1 MNILM
6 LNHNRVWEGTF
17 NRAFYFG
24 RSLVKFGHKVT
35 VVTNS
40 KNRIFSFNEF
50 EHEGVKII
58 ETPDLLWGKLRT
70 GWDLINALRRI
81 FYLKSMHFDIIHAFD
96 CRPTVIIP
104 ALYLKKSLKIPLV
117 IDWADWW
124 GRGGAIELRNHKILN
139 KLFEPVETFFE
150 ENFRKYADYTT
161 VISHLLR
168 ERAVNLGIDER
179 KIKVVFHGCDRETIF
194 PLNKSQARKKINFSD
209 YKFILLFSGF
219 VQYDIEMAL
228 KAFDLVLQEHP
239 NTLLLLTGSANPLQN
254 LNNNQWKKNKNILTL
269 GFLPKEKYNLVLGSV
284 DLCLLPLSDTLAN
297 QARYPGRIGDYMAA
311 GRPTIS
317 NYVGDIGNIIKN
329 NDLGILTNPDYR
341 SFAQGIIK
349 ALRDPANLDKCG
361 LNARN
366 VAENK
371 LSFDILSKDFESIY
385 LQLLRGGLQT

>member
-1 MNILM
+1 MLILAGVD
-6 LNHNRVWEGTF
+6 NPF
-17 NRAFYFG
+17 
-24 RSLVKFGHKVT
+24 RSL
-35 VVTNS
+35 ND
-40 KNRIFSFNEF
+40 NR
-50 EHEGVKII
+50 
-58 ETPDLLWGKLRT
+58 W
-70 GWDLINALRRI
+70 
-81 FYLKSMHFDIIHAFD
+81 
-96 CRPTVIIP
+96 
-104 ALYLKKSLKIPLV
+104 
-117 IDWADWW
+117 
-124 GRGGAIELRNHKILN
+124 
-139 KLFEPVETFFE
+139 
-150 ENFRKYADYTT
+150 EN
-161 VISHLLR
+161 
-168 ERAVNLGIDER
+168 
-179 KIKVVFHGCDRETIF
+179 
-194 PLNKSQARKKINFSD
+194 
-209 YKFILLFSGF
+209 
-219 VQYDIEMAL
+219 
-228 KAFDLVLQEHP
+228 
-239 NTLLLLTGSANPLQN
+239 
-254 LNNNQWKKNKNILTL
+254 NKNIVKL

>member
-1 MNILM
+1 M

-70 GWDLINALRRI
+70 GWDSINALRRM